1 VEAPIEASNITQLA
15 FWPWWTVS
23 DYWRPDDDDSDG
35 TNAYVGMQD
44 RPTEDEA
51 IRNLR
56 LQSRVIERNGKYL
69 NIEWQHRIVLRLEQT
84 VLNLVPMPDNPMAWI
99 AARCTFSERQCAALL
114 DEASSIIAV
123 REMLGMPID
132 LAHEP
137 IVVRLAA

>member
-1 VEAPIEASNITQLA
+1 MDIEASNITQLA

-23 DYWRPDDDDSDG
+23 DYWKPDDDDSDG
-35 TNAYVGMQD
+35 TPPYVGEQE

-56 LQSRVIERNGKYL
+56 LQARVIERNGKYL
-69 NIEWQHRIVLRLEQT
+69 NIEWQHKIVLRLEMT
-84 VLNLVPMPDNPMAWI
+84 ALNSTPAPDNIASWI
-99 AARCTFSERQCAALL
+99 SARCTFSERQVIAIL
-114 DEASSIIAV
+114 DEASSIIHV

-132 LAHEP
+132 LSHEP